1 MKKFKKIICAILIAA
16 MVPVFGGCSSSS
28 SSSSSSKANASS
40 SQASSSSDTITIT
53 DQAGNEVTLPK
64 DIKRIAVCD
73 ILPLPSVLT
82 VFFNSGDKIVGMSE
96 PSMTAAKNGL
106 LGELYPEILKA
117 DTGFIKDS
125 EVNTEELLKLKP
137 DVVFYGASNPEMG
150 DKLREAGFNAVA
162 ISVNKWEY
170 NTIETLNNWIDLL
183 SQIFPED
190 AKADV
195 VKKHSEEVYKMVQDR
210 VKDIPD
216 DERANVFFLFKYDET
231 SIATSGNSF
240 FGSGWAKAIGAK
252 NVADDIEKDNA
263 VPVNMEQIYKYNPDI
278 IFMTNFTQAQPKDL
292 YNNTIGSNDWSKVK
306 AVEDKK
312 VYKMP
317 LGMYRSY
324 TPGADTPMTLLWLA
338 KTTYP
343 DKFKDIDLTKEVKDY
358 YKEVFGVDLSDKQ
371 VESIFA
377 PTSDAAEGF

>member
-16 MVPVFGGCSSSS
+16 MVPVFGGCS

-240 FGSGWAKAIGAK
+240 FGSWWAKAIGAK
-252 NVADDIEKDNA
+252 NVADDIKKDNA

-278 IFMTNFTQAQPKDL
+278 IFVTNFTQAQPEDL
-292 YNNTIGSNDWSKVK
+292 YNNTIGRNDWSKVK

-343 DKFKDIDLTKEVKDY
+343 DKFEDIDMTKEVKDY
-358 YKEVFGVDLSDKQ
+358 YKEVFGVDLTDKQ

-377 PTSDAAEGF
+377 PTSDAAQGF

>member
-28 SSSSSSKANASS
+28 SSSSSKANASS
-40 SQASSSSDTITIT
+40 SAASSSSDTITIT

-240 FGSGWAKAIGAK
+240 FGSWWAKAIGAK

-292 YNNTIGSNDWSKVK
+292 YNNTIGSKDWIKVK

>member
-28 SSSSSSKANASS
+28 SSSSSKANASS
-40 SQASSSSDTITIT
+40 SAASSSSDTITIT

-216 DERANVFFLFKYDET
+216 NERANVFFLFKYDET

-240 FGSGWAKAIGAK
+240 FGSWWAKAIGAK

-292 YNNTIGSNDWSKVK
+292 YNSTIGSNDWSKVK

-358 YKEVFGVDLSDKQ
+358 YKEVFGVDLTDKQ

>member
-28 SSSSSSKANASS
+28 SSSSSKANASS
-40 SQASSSSDTITIT
+40 SAASSSSDTITIT

-240 FGSGWAKAIGAK
+240 FGSWWAKAIGAK

-292 YNNTIGSNDWSKVK
+292 YNNWSKVK

>member
-28 SSSSSSKANASS
+28 SSSKANASS
-40 SQASSSSDTITIT
+40 SAASSSSDTITIT

-195 VKKHSEEVYKMVQDR
+195 VKKHSEDVYKMVQDR

-240 FGSGWAKAIGAK
+240 FGSWWAKAIGAK

-306 AVEDKK
+306 AVEGKK

>member
-28 SSSSSSKANASS
+28 SSSSSKANASS
-40 SQASSSSDTITIT
+40 SAASSSSDTITIT

-240 FGSGWAKAIGAK
+240 FGSWWAKAIGAK

-278 IFMTNFTQAQPKDL
+278 IFMTNFTQANH
-292 YNNTIGSNDWSKVK
+292 NNVIGVS
-306 AVEDKK
+306 A
-312 VYKMP
+312 
-317 LGMYRSY
+317 
-324 TPGADTPMTLLWLA
+324 PG
-338 KTTYP
+338 
-343 DKFKDIDLTKEVKDY
+343 V
-358 YKEVFGVDLSDKQ
+358 
-371 VESIFA
+371 
-377 PTSDAAEGF
+377 